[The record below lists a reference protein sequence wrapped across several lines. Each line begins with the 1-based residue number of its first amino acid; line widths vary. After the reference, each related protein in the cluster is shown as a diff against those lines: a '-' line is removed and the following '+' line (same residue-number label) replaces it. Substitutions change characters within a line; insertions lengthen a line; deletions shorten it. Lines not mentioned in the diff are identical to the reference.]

1 MVYKTTK
8 SITLHGLV
16 RVDRLAS
23 GPVSKRRQGDSF
35 IGRKLINGLF
45 FHHRERMK
53 RMKSKKSVKW
63 CARVRMY
70 GETYE
75 EKLLAPLRVDRPK
88 PLPGCGIKLFIFD
101 CLGLD

>member
-1 MVYKTTK
+1 M
-8 SITLHGLV
+8 SI
-16 RVDRLAS
+16 RRSCPS
-23 GPVSKRRQGDSF
+23 GPLGLRPKVSFYWEKIDKWF
-35 IGRKLINGLF
+35 ILSYN
-45 FHHRERMK
+45 HHEMK

-101 CLGLD
+101 CLGLG